1 MGLFNRFRN
10 ESIQSET
17 VTSDGYSEQIGFYA
31 KAVAFT
37 TAVSCISNIFTKSE
51 IKHFKRNE
59 ETGKLEEVKDKIY
72 YLLNVSPND
81 NQSASKFK
89 SDLIFNLFFD
99 NESLMFSGNG
109 EQFYVA
115 SSYSRIKNGRN
126 PDYFSGILTDGESGV
141 GVTRRADN
149 VAFFQLDNRELS
161 NLIQMMLTEYTSIIS
176 SSKEA
181 IDRAN
186 SELWK
191 LKSTSPPAGD
201 EEFQKEYQS
210 KMQKSLK
217 AFLSSKRAV
226 FTQPKGYELE
236 KLFFG
241 DGKVDVTAFQ
251 SAVKGAFELTAQ
263 ALKMPVSIL
272 NGNMTNVNDI
282 LNGWA
287 SISIDPLFKMISEV
301 LTKALVSYEDWEKG
315 EKIVVDT
322 SMLFHMDWFQMCEKG
337 DKGIASGIA
346 SIDEVRL
353 KMGEEPLETE
363 QSICHYLTKNYDRIE
378 NAAAGS

>member
-17 VTSDGYSEQIGFYA
+17 ITGEGSAEKIGFYA

-37 TAVSCISNIFTKSE
+37 TAVSYISNIISKLE
-51 IKHFKRNE
+51 IKHLKRNE
-59 ETGKLEEVKDKIY
+59 ETGKLEEVKDKLY
-72 YLLNVSPND
+72 YLLNVSPNV

-99 NESLMFSGNG
+99 NEALMFQANG
-109 EQFYVA
+109 EQLYIA
-115 SSYSRIKNGRN
+115 SSYTRIKNGRA
-126 PDYFSGILTDGESGV
+126 PDWFSGIVTEGESTG
-141 GVTRRADN
+141 GLSRRSDN
-149 VAFFQLDNRELS
+149 VAYFQLDNQELA
-161 NLIQMMLTEYTSIIS
+161 NLIQLMLSEYTSVIS
-176 SSKEA
+176 ASKES

-191 LKSTSPPAGD
+191 LETSAPNAGD
-201 EEFQKEYQS
+201 DVFQK
-210 KMQKSLK
+210 KNQKRIQNSLK
-217 AFLSSKRAV
+217 TFLSSKRAV
-226 FTQPKGYELE
+226 FTQPKGYRLE

-241 DGKVDVTAFQ
+241 DGKVDVAEFQ
-251 SAVKGAFELTAQ
+251 SAVKGAFEITAQ
-263 ALKMPVSIL
+263 AFKMPVSIL
-272 NGNMTNVNDI
+272 NGNMTNVSDI

-287 SISIDPLFKMISEV
+287 SVGIDPLCKMMTEV
-301 LTKALVSYEDWEKG
+301 LTNSLVGYDDWLKG
-315 EKIVVDT
+315 EKLVVDT

-353 KMGEEPLETE
+353 KMGEEPLETV
-363 QSICHYLTKNYDRIE
+363 QSTSHYLTKNYDSLE
-378 NAAAGS
+378 NAANGN

>member
-17 VTSDGYSEQIGFYA
+17 VTGDSDSEKIGFYA

-37 TAVSCISNIFTKSE
+37 TAVSYISNIISKLE
-51 IKHFKRNE
+51 IKHLVRNE
-59 ETGKLEEVKDKIY
+59 ETGKLEEVKDKLY
-72 YLLNVSPND
+72 YFLNISPNV

-99 NESLMFSGNG
+99 NEALMFQASG
-109 EQFYVA
+109 EQLYIA
-115 SSYSRIKNGRN
+115 SSYSRMRNGKYPDCFYGIK
-126 PDYFSGILTDGESGV
+126 TEGESNA
-141 GVTRRADN
+141 GVTRMADD
-149 VAFFQLDNRELS
+149 VAFFELDNQELA
-161 NLIQMMLTEYTSIIS
+161 NLIRLMLSEYTSIIS

-181 IDRAN
+181 IDRSN
-186 SELWK
+186 SQLWK
-191 LKSTSPPAGD
+191 LESPSVAAGD
-201 EEFQKEYQS
+201 ETFQKENQE
-210 KMQKSLK
+210 KMQNSLK
-217 AFLSSKRAV
+217 TFLSSKRAV
-226 FTQPKGYELE
+226 FTQPKGYKLE

-241 DGKVDVTAFQ
+241 DGKADVTAFQ
-251 SAVKGAFELTAQ
+251 STIKGAFELTAQ
-263 ALKMPVSIL
+263 AFKMPVSIL
-272 NGNMTNVNDI
+272 NGNMTNAGDI

-287 SISIDPLFKMISEV
+287 SVSIDPLCKMISEV

-315 EKIVVDT
+315 EKIIVDT

-363 QSICHYLTKNYDRIE
+363 QSTCHYLTKNYDRIE

>member
-1 MGLFNRFRN
+1 MGLFDRFRN
-10 ESIQSET
+10 ESIQCEI
-17 VTSDGYSEQIGFYA
+17 VTSDGYSEKIGFYA

-59 ETGKLEEVKDKIY
+59 ETGKLEEVKDKLY
-72 YLLNVSPND
+72 YLLNISPNV

-99 NESLMFSGNG
+99 NEALMFKANG
-109 EQFYVA
+109 EQLYIA
-115 SSYSRIKNGRN
+115 SSYNRMRNGRN
-126 PDYFSGILTDGESGV
+126 ANWFYGIKTEDESDAGL
-141 GVTRRADN
+141 TRRADN
-149 VAFFQLDNRELS
+149 IAFFQLDNRELS

-186 SELWK
+186 RELWK
-191 LKSTSPPAGD
+191 LKKISLPAGD
-201 EEFQKEYQS
+201 EEHKKAQEIKTQN
-210 KMQKSLK
+210 SLK

-226 FTQPKGYELE
+226 FTQHKGYELE

-241 DGKVDVTAFQ
+241 DGKVDITAFQ

-301 LTKALVSYEDWEKG
+301 LTKTFVSYEDWEKG

-363 QSICHYLTKNYDRIE
+363 QSTCHYLTKNYDRIE

>member
-17 VTSDGYSEQIGFYA
+17 VTGESNSEKIGFYA

-37 TAVSCISNIFTKSE
+37 TAVSYISNIFTKSE
-51 IKHFKRNE
+51 IKHLKRNE
-59 ETGKLEEVKDKIY
+59 ETGKLEEVKDKLY
-72 YLLNVSPND
+72 YYLNVSPNK

-99 NESLMFSGNG
+99 NEALMFLTKDK
-109 EQFYVA
+109 QLYIA
-115 SSYSRIKNGRN
+115 SSYSHTRNGQQF
-126 PDYFSGILTDGESGV
+126 DWFEGILTEGESGV
-141 GVTRRADN
+141 GLSRRADN
-149 VAFFQLDNRELS
+149 VAFFELDNQELA
-161 NLIQMMLTEYTSIIS
+161 NLIRLMLSEYTSIIS

-181 IDRAN
+181 IDSAN
-186 SELWK
+186 SQLWK
-191 LKSTSPPAGD
+191 LESPSGAAGD
-201 EEFQKEYQS
+201 EKFQKENQER
-210 KMQKSLK
+210 MQNSLK
-217 AFLSSKRAV
+217 TFLSSKRAV
-226 FTQPKGYELE
+226 FTQPKGYKLE

-251 SAVKGAFELTAQ
+251 STVKGTFEITAQ
-263 ALKMPVSIL
+263 AFKMPVSIL
-272 NGNMTNVNDI
+272 NGNMTNVSDI

-287 SISIDPLFKMISEV
+287 SVSIDPLFKMISEV
-301 LTKALVSYEDWEKG
+301 LTKSFVSYEDWEKG

-346 SIDEVRL
+346 SIDEVRF

-363 QSICHYLTKNYDRIE
+363 QSTCHYLTKNYDKIE
-378 NAAAGS
+378 NAANGN